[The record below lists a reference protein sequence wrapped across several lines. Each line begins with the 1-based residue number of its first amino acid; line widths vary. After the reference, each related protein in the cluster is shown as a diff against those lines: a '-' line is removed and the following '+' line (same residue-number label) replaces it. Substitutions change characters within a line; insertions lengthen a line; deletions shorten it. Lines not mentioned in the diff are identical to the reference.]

1 MSAITL
7 LFATLSAVST
17 FVIAA
22 VVIGREAHRLD
33 GVAPRAVY
41 DPDEATRYVADHLPA
56 DTQSRLTFDELRK
69 LLVLHM
75 RWMHDKG
82 LQPAD
87 VIDRKQD
94 IDSTLVVGEETLTAY
109 LIGKAEE
116 SNIDVLD
123 DVDVVLFTTPTNP
136 NSPIT
141 VISFLIPSFDPASIV
156 IVWLKVDALPL
167 PITRAETTL

>member
-7 LFATLSAVST
+7 LFAALSAVST

-41 DPDEATRYVADHLPA
+41 DPDEATRYVADHLPV

-94 IDSTLVVGEETLTAY
+94 IDSTIVVGEETLTAY

-123 DVDVVLFTTPTNP
+123 DVDVVHVVRAHLDYFEAIGAVGPSASTND
-136 NSPIT
+136 
-141 VISFLIPSFDPASIV
+141 L
-156 IVWLKVDALPL
+156 
-167 PITRAETTL
+167 